1 MPRTIWNHFHYTM
14 ILLHTSKCWLWSLE
28 VWQFWQRCH
37 LHEMEVFPRR
47 AKFCQIVRRKLQL
60 LRSNTSTRNAPR
72 RCNPLRFQIYFF
84 LFPPP
89 QLFPLLMLSFQD
101 LKHTLPGLRPFSHPR
116 PRALVVV
123 IVVLLP
129 SSLSPSSYLPLS
141 PSATSWNQMQQS
153 QKEFDVHCHYAKV
166 YSQKFWWGILIIN
179 ASFKTYINVH
189 FNAIAVLPLCHH
201 PNILFYEN
209 THIIWPLPY
218 PSRLPRASSDVV
230 PRDNEAGSNE
240 QHCDRH
246 HWTQEQAHILKV
258 GIVPK
263 SRNDSLSDET
273 AKSRKQDLYL
283 YGTFQV

>member
-1 MPRTIWNHFHYTM
+1 MQSIKISN
-14 ILLHTSKCWLWSLE
+14 ILLPFS
-28 VWQFWQRCH
+28 
-37 LHEMEVFPRR
+37 
-47 AKFCQIVRRKLQL
+47 
-60 LRSNTSTRNAPR
+60 
-72 RCNPLRFQIYFF
+72 
-84 LFPPP
+84 PPH
-89 QLFPLLMLSFQD
+89 LFPLLMLSFQD
-101 LKHTLPGLRPFSHPR
+101 LKYTLPGLRPFSHPR

-123 IVVLLP
+123 IYHFVTIVIVTVLILAIVP
-129 SSLSPSSYLPLS
+129 ISNILESN
-141 PSATSWNQMQQS
+141 ATVT
-153 QKEFDVHCHYAKV
+153 KEFEVHCHYAKV

-240 QHCDRH
+240 QHCNRH
-246 HWTQEQAHILKV
+246 HWTQEQAHIPKV

-263 SRNDSLSDET
+263 GRNDSLSDET
-273 AKSRKQDLYL
+273 AKSKKQDLLFIVICDIAGLVSVHYQAKAL
-283 YGTFQV
+283 LVSPPPTSDQVSPTLQW